1 MVKKSVKKKKTKV
14 KKNMTKKRVAKK
26 KQENVIEEFVD
37 EIKESTEKQ
46 DKEMHVGKTLKQREN
61 RQLFWFFAVIILVF
75 ASFLGTY
82 FYVQGLKTFDFVGV
96 DWVREDYKGLTLYHG
111 RFPIIYKDRVVA
123 NYNLYLRNDPRENN
137 VSVVRGIR
145 IRFWPEVI
153 ISNSPEA
160 AKCTSAG
167 RITGDLGMFISAF
180 PWITNMTGAVNNL
193 TVAKEQN
200 LAFADCAT
208 GITDYNKTIIM
219 IKQFDEGGEIPNP
232 KILKEENPNCYAIYV
247 GDCEN
252 VLAIERFMIEVLGH
266 MDTATRIN

>member
-1 MVKKSVKKKKTKV
+1 MAKKSVKKKS
-14 KKNMTKKRVAKK
+14 KKSVEKDG
-26 KQENVIEEFVD
+26 VIGEIVEDVEEFVD

-61 RQLFWFFAVIILVF
+61 KQLFWFFAVIILVF
-75 ASFLGTY
+75 VSFLGTY

-96 DWVREDYKGLTLYHG
+96 DWVKEDYKDLTLYHG
-111 RFPIIYKDRVVA
+111 RFPIIYKNRVFA
-123 NYNLYLRNDPRENN
+123 NYNIYLRNDPRENN
-137 VSVVRGIR
+137 VSVVQGLR

-153 ISNSPEA
+153 ISNSPES
-160 AKCTSAG
+160 AKCKSAG
-167 RITGDLGMFISAF
+167 RITGDLGMFVSAF

-219 IKQFDEGGEIPNP
+219 IKQFDEEGEIPDP
-232 KILKEENPNCYAIYV
+232 KILKEENPNCYVIYV
-247 GDCEN
+247 GECEN
-252 VLAIERFMIEVLGH
+252 VLAVERFMIEVLGH